1 MGTIHQLP
9 GAMTSRPADVE
20 AAAPLVSHERALGA
34 ETGASRAAPPPMHP
48 LHRTAQAALELV
60 QTALS
65 GAFSED
71 VHHCAMT
78 IRNELVQVSLSK
90 HDPALRDAVSM
101 LNTNILRMAE
111 ADSQR
116 REVWSWSVP
125 ANANLVRVLLN
136 HALIFGE

>member
-1 MGTIHQLP
+1 MSATIHRLP
-9 GAMTSRPADVE
+9 GASPCPADAST
-20 AAAPLVSHERALGA
+20 AAAPSRSGFSPAADREPAAAL
-34 ETGASRAAPPPMHP
+34 PPMHP

-71 VHHCAMT
+71 VHHCATT